1 MFGGRTD
8 IASTAEEG
16 LSYPGLSHPI
26 FGVQSQPQPK
36 WCDLICRVV
45 SVSEPEI
52 WRVCVRPLSGLS
64 AGNLISANFSH
75 QIGSRTHRAQGHR
88 STYICMDPLSGLGG
102 ILGIFGGSFAATV
115 SSTSALFWHSSR
127 PHHFF
132 YLVSGLINSDPRNGS
147 FRAVLWFHVLYT
159 YLPIPSSHRAT
170 RCAVL

>member
-1 MFGGRTD
+1 VGGVRIDQHTVHGLVIELAMMVSVDGHLGMFQ
-8 IASTAEEG
+8 G
-16 LSYPGLSHPI
+16 LVNYLGSARAHHMGIVHRHPI

-132 YLVSGLINSDPRNGS
+132 FGFGTN
-147 FRAVLWFHVLYT
+147 
-159 YLPIPSSHRAT
+159 
-170 RCAVL
+170 